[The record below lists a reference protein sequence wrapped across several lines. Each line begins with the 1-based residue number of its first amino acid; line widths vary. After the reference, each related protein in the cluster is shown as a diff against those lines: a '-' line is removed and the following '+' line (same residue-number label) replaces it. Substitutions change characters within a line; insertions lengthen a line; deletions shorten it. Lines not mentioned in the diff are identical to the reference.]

1 MVTEKDNQDEILDA
15 LGGIQ
20 NELKGIRKK
29 VSGRYGKL

>member
-1 MVTEKDNQDEILDA
+1 MVTEKDNKDEILDA

-29 VSGRYGKL
+29 VLGRCAKL